1 MEFSP
6 RMDWDH
12 SLSLPFYYNPIGK
25 SHRSQCG
32 GVFFEGFLLLLLG
45 LHGGDLLFPH
55 RPRRRLTAYE
65 RKMMSKSQYIKYD
78 KPNKLWIQHR
88 KVVYLYWFK
97 FLQHAERNK
106 KFSVDWEKYKSW
118 GGHEVVMNTKFDDWW
133 KDHWKDLFSF
143 AEGQPTNALFHTK
156 KKPEVIA
163 MRTALLVYEMRYK
176 GDKWEIGCAVAKLE
190 TAKGR
195 LLPKTLEGGVV
206 GFYKV
211 RDESEMDEER
221 IKYNIWEID
230 NLIEGVVAQRAKR
243 GFAKSGKEFKKPRY
257 RKQTLDDYTTFK
269 DGVQTP
275 SFTEGWHSATEGA
288 YFFYELTAAEIKEYK
303 EIKRRVQKYI
313 SRYLNQADELMLN
326 ISQGSL
332 DAPD

>member
-1 MEFSP
+1 M
-6 RMDWDH
+6 
-12 SLSLPFYYNPIGK
+12 
-25 SHRSQCG
+25 HRSQCD

-97 FLQHAERNK
+97 FLQHAEKNK

-118 GGHEVVMNTKFDDWW
+118 GGREVVMNTKFDDWW
-133 KDHWKDLFSF
+133 KDYWKDLFSF
-143 AEGQPTNALFHTK
+143 AEGQPTNAPFHTK

-163 MRTALLVYEMRYK
+163 MRTTLLVYERRHK
-176 GDKWEIGCAVAKLE
+176 GDKWEIGCAVAKSE
-190 TAKGR
+190 NAKGR
-195 LLPKTLEGGVV
+195 PLAKALEGKLPDGEDFEEMEIVPTYRKNGKLIRGEV
-206 GFYKV
+206 RKIIHKDKKGFEYV
-211 RDESEMDEER
+211 D
-221 IKYNIWEID
+221 IWELTPE
-230 NLIEGVVAQRAKR
+230 NFQG
-243 GFAKSGKEFKKPRY
+243 
-257 RKQTLDDYTTFK
+257 RKLVRQQNFK
-269 DGVQTP
+269 DIEYTLGETP
-275 SFTEGWHSATEGA
+275 NDKYRRQIESDDVEETSGDL
-288 YFFYELTAAEIKEYK
+288 YL
-303 EIKRRVQKYI
+303 KRLLKKRVQGYV
-313 SRYLNQADELMLN
+313 SRYFKQADELMYN